1 MNEVHLSGR
10 LTTDPKIT
18 YTAKKMCVA
27 KYNLAVSRDFKQ
39 KDGGPDAD
47 FPTCIAFGKQGE
59 FAEKYLKKG
68 MKMIVSG
75 RLQTGNYTDKDGRK
89 VYTTEVVVAKQEF
102 AESKASQQS
111 QQREEHREPIPAQ
124 DPAPAPMNQPWMEI
138 PDDIGELPFA

>member
-59 FAEKYLKKG
+59 FAEKPATTQIKMGERYTRRRLSLQNRSLQNLKHLSNRSNVKNTG
-68 MKMIVSG
+68 SQCQRQIPR
-75 RLQTGNYTDKDGRK
+75 RL
-89 VYTTEVVVAKQEF
+89 
-102 AESKASQQS
+102 
-111 QQREEHREPIPAQ
+111 P
-124 DPAPAPMNQPWMEI
+124 
-138 PDDIGELPFA
+138 